1 MLENGGMTVKWK
13 VKEFLDSVG
22 KTPYSLWKA
31 SGLSRNQTYAIC
43 NGKQDG
49 LRFDGMT
56 KLIQGLEK
64 LTGKTVTPNDL
75 LEVVRDAQTT

>member
-1 MLENGGMTVKWK
+1 MKWK